1 MIWLGDPL
9 MMRTGSP
16 FVPPLPP
23 RGPDLR
29 ALCKPSVISQYEAEP
44 FFAICLLKIKKAPY
58 KLIRQGNC
66 HTISCQSSQNLT
78 DTVSRSHI
86 DIFKMSLFNIH
97 NFFFFKSSYSSF
109 LCQRGEIIP
118 KKSLFRNPKWDK
130 VIIRDEALRP
140 W

>member
-29 ALCKPSVISQYEAEP
+29 ALCKPSVISQYEAKP

-58 KLIRQGNC
+58 KSIRQGNC

-78 DTVSRSHI
+78 DTVARSHI

-97 NFFFFKSSYSSF
+97 NFFFQIVSF
-109 LCQRGEIIP
+109 LFSKSAGRNYPKESHFLQIP
-118 KKSLFRNPKWDK
+118 NGTKL
-130 VIIRDEALRP
+130 
-140 W
+140 